1 MGVRS
6 HGKSGDP
13 VRTRSPGR
21 GSGGANFPHEK
32 RLLDDD
38 VVYRFLPFAG
48 KLLVT
53 LARFPPVRSL
63 LISLSEG
70 DSPGIWGEVLRRK
83 RYIDDKVADALKAGF
98 TTVVNLGT
106 GWDTRAY
113 RLPSPRSIQVFEVD
127 LPETIEAKRVKLLRV
142 YGRIPENV
150 TLVPIDFDR
159 QNLDEVLRSLGYR
172 LDEKTFFIWEAVTMY
187 LTEAGVRR
195 TLAGAC
201 PGAAG
206 EPPRLHLRSEGLPR
220 RNRAVRAQRTLVAF
234 QGERS
239 AVALWAEAGPGPGL
253 PSRVWLARNGADG
266 EPGGEH
272 LVSDAE
278 RPHAA
283 SVGHREDGL
292 RGEDGVNPN
301 PSYHDGKRTRRNSRH
316 GIWFSIAPRMTPSS

>member
-1 MGVRS
+1 M
-6 HGKSGDP
+6 
-13 VRTRSPGR
+13 
-21 GSGGANFPHEK
+21 ANQVTQSAIGPLVVVAVEQTFPHEK

-127 LPETIEAKRVKLLRV
+127 LPETIEAKRVKLLQV

-195 TLAGAC
+195 TLADLAQAPLGS
-201 PGAAG
+201 
-206 EPPRLHLRSEGLPR
+206 RLVFTYVQKDFLDGTVRFGLSARSSLFKVRDQLWRFGLKPDQ
-220 RNRAVRAQRTLVAF
+220 VRAYLAEYGWREVEQMGSQEASIWYPTPSGRTLQASDI
-234 QGERS
+234 ERT
-239 AVALWAEAGPGPGL
+239 VYAEKMA
-253 PSRVWLARNGADG
+253 
-266 EPGGEH
+266 
-272 LVSDAE
+272 
-278 RPHAA
+278 
-283 SVGHREDGL
+283 
-292 RGEDGVNPN
+292 
-301 PSYHDGKRTRRNSRH
+301 
-316 GIWFSIAPRMTPSS
+316 